1 MRFILPILLFISI
14 ASAAQVDSSVVFS
27 KLEQAIME
35 PGSSFKTETENFG
48 ELNRLAV
55 GIISI
60 KNMENPDQRKKA
72 ICFSRISA
80 FMETRFAIENNLIDA
95 GDLEKLI
102 GFIRKT
108 KEVVD
113 AGNPGLQQSYIF
125 TSSNLIVFKLENRI
139 NNFKKWDLFIYKRY
153 KNLNIPVA
161 ETGLVLND
169 ASLGSFLSLL
179 NGIKLK
185 I

>member
-1 MRFILPILLFISI
+1 
-14 ASAAQVDSSVVFS
+14 
-27 KLEQAIME
+27 
-35 PGSSFKTETENFG
+35 
-48 ELNRLAV
+48 
-55 GIISI
+55 
-60 KNMENPDQRKKA
+60 
-72 ICFSRISA
+72 
-80 FMETRFAIENNLIDA
+80 METRFAIENNLIDA